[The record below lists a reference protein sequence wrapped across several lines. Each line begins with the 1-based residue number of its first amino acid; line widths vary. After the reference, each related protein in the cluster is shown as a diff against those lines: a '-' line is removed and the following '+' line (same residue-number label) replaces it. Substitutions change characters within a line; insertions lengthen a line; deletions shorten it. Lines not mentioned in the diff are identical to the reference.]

1 MNTKDITNT
10 IKNGDKVIMIDG
22 YGETE
27 GKVYGIK
34 LGKFG
39 YSIRIKI
46 EKDGNTEFDTVSKIY
61 ENMPFHIRPIGVYK
75 VA

>member
-1 MNTKDITNT
+1 MTKNDITNT

-22 YGETE
+22 YSETE

-46 EKDGNTEFDTVSKIY
+46 EKDGTVEFDTVSNIY

-75 VA
+75 IA

>member
-1 MNTKDITNT
+1 MNTNEITTT

-22 YGETE
+22 HSETE

-46 EKDGNTEFDTVSKIY
+46 EKNGTTEFNTVSKIY

>member
-1 MNTKDITNT
+1 VKTNNITST

-22 YGETE
+22 YSETE

-46 EKDGNTEFDTVSKIY
+46 EKDGNTEFNEVSTIY
-61 ENMPFHIRPIGVYK
+61 ENVPTHTRQIGTYK
-75 VA
+75 L

>member
-1 MNTKDITNT
+1 MNTNNITST

-22 YGETE
+22 YSETE

-46 EKDGNTEFDTVSKIY
+46 EKDGNTEFNEVSTIY
-61 ENMPFHIRPIGVYK
+61 ENVPAHTRQIGTYK
-75 VA
+75 L